1 MQMKSMFSLGLGEQ
15 NSWRLSSSP
24 RGRRPCTSSIS
35 TTTLISGAFTFP
47 RNRIWPWSITQS
59 YLYRKARLNPLRRL
73 WQAPGEAFERWQL
86 LLKMWNN
93 SAVQSPPTCP
103 WAEACQ
109 HCQVSRW
116 KGTQLNCCLLLSFA
130 SHLSLKFRH
139 CGALEQ
145 CGQSPTMPTTT
156 LAAGTI
162 TIYIFC
168 SKCSILRKNDW

>member
-1 MQMKSMFSLGLGEQ
+1 MRGGCSLFE
-15 NSWRLSSSP
+15 NVK
-24 RGRRPCTSSIS
+24 TI
-35 TTTLISGAFTFP
+35 LIS
-47 RNRIWPWSITQS
+47 
-59 YLYRKARLNPLRRL
+59 
-73 WQAPGEAFERWQL
+73 
-86 LLKMWNN
+86 
-93 SAVQSPPTCP
+93 VQSPATCP

-116 KGTQLNCCLLLSFA
+116 KGKQLNCCLLLSFA

-162 TIYIFC
+162 TIYISC
-168 SKCSILRKNDW
+168 STVNMLYIEENPTIDRRINLLPMTRAHHGGWKMHTSKPPTMPDNSSYPKKV